1 MPDLIALAA
10 KASLEEFLESY
21 DASKVDKIKPSTGRT
36 LLHAAVT
43 NPDLAARVAIAERL
57 LDDGIDA
64 TATMRDPDD
73 TVLHLLFARPEH
85 DWAAETPLVERLIE
99 AGVDVD
105 AKAGGVTPMV
115 IFVERG
121 FAADP
126 ATDGLVEA
134 ILARTSVDFSALV
147 SFEGRPKKT
156 LGEYVLEQTGE
167 DRPLHRA
174 AASAA

>member
-10 KASLEEFLESY
+10 KSSLAEFLESY
-21 DASKVDKIKPSTGRT
+21 DASKVDKVKPSTGRT

-43 NPDLAARVAIAERL
+43 NPDLAARVAIAEQL

-64 TATMRDPDD
+64 TATMRDPED

-85 DWAAETPLVERLIE
+85 DWASETPLIVRLIE
-99 AGVDVD
+99 AGADVD

-115 IFVERG
+115 IFVEQG
-121 FAADP
+121 FASDP
-126 ATDGLVEA
+126 ATDELVEA
-134 ILARTSVDFSALV
+134 ILSRTTVDLSTLV
-147 SFEGRPKKT
+147 SFEGHPKKT

-174 AASAA
+174 ASPA